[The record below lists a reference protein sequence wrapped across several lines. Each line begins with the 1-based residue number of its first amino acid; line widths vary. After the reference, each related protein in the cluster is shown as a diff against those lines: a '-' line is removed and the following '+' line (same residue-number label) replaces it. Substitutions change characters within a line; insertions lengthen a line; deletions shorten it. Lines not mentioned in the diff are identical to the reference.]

1 MIKITSYTKFG
12 ANLNMETGSGYSH
25 IDFRLFSKNGTA
37 AILCLFHKASGEESF
52 LNIKMEKEG
61 EVFKTSLELSSPE
74 FEGIL
79 KGEPLYYGYRV
90 FGPNYKYTEN
100 WTPGSKK
107 GFISKLDKSNNRFNP
122 NKLAY
127 DPYTKELSHLH
138 SDVSDNNLEMFRSN
152 EFYFEDNQKIAPKSV
167 FKINNDIEIQK
178 TSKRALVDEI
188 IGEVHLKSLTALSG
202 KDNAGTYK
210 GAGEFASKIKS
221 LGITMVEFLPV
232 YEFDDKEGIG
242 NYWGYMPLC
251 YFAPHKKYSFNQ
263 NDGEVITEFREMINA
278 LHKEDI
284 KVCLDVVYNHTG
296 EARIYN
302 KNKEDVNL
310 FSYALIDNREYYK
323 SNDDGF
329 YVEYSGCCNDSNTA
343 GEGFKNLITDSLEYW
358 INQGVDA
365 FRFDLATSLMD
376 TKTDA
381 SVYYD
386 KNKSIVGHL
395 KNELEKRGIKINNPD
410 EAEDGVNLIA
420 EPWTCSGYNAYQL
433 GNFPEFFAEWND
445 ISRNTIR
452 AFSCRPRAIDF
463 LAIRHV
469 LCGSSHKF
477 DNPKRSVNF
486 VSCHDGFTLWDLNSY
501 DKKSAS
507 TCGGSDW
514 EICSSYNGDKTLRD
528 KAIRNEAALLTLS
541 YGCFMIQADDIV
553 LHSKDGNNNSYNLD
567 NQVNYIDFENLPEE
581 KRGLSDFIKNL
592 IEFRKKQSIFK
603 DELYIKNMEFYG
615 HLARVLPDILPFWT
629 LPDMN
634 FMSFTT
640 SDGKDKILAAMNKGN
655 NKVKFI
661 LPESKSEKN
670 LKYYLVFDT
679 KNNDFY
685 KDGILYET
693 EEKEKTY
700 TMEPHTIVLM
710 FIKEEQWNL
719 LTYLKSLF
727 KSLLRH

>member
-1 MIKITSYTKFG
+1 MIKTTSNTRFG
-12 ANLNMETGSGYSH
+12 ANLNKDTETGNSF
-25 IDFRLFSKNGTA
+25 IDFKLFSKNGTEA
-37 AILCLFHKASGEESF
+37 VLCLFHKPKGEESF

-61 EVFKTSLELSSPE
+61 DVFKTSLELSGAD
-74 FEGIL
+74 FKDVLNG
-79 KGEPLYYGYRV
+79 KPLYYGYRV
-90 FGPNYKYTEN
+90 FGPNYKYTES

-107 GFISKLDKSNNRFNP
+107 GFIAKLDKLNNRFNP

-138 SDVSDNNLEMFRSN
+138 SDISDNNLKLFRSN

-202 KDNAGTYK
+202 KDHAGTYK

-232 YEFDDKEGIG
+232 YEFDHKEGIG

-251 YFAPHKKYSFNQ
+251 YFAPHKQYSFNQ
-263 NDGEVITEFREMINA
+263 NDGEVIVEFREMINA

-302 KNKEDVNL
+302 GNKEDVNL
-310 FSYALIDNREYYK
+310 FSYALIDNAEYYK
-323 SNDDGF
+323 SNNEGF
-329 YVEYSGCCNDSNTA
+329 YVEHSGCCNDSNTA

-358 INQGVDA
+358 IHQGVDA

-376 TKTDA
+376 TKTNDE
-381 SVYYD
+381 VYYD

-395 KNELEKRGIKINNPD
+395 KKELETRGIKVNLPD
-410 EAEDGVNLIA
+410 EAADGVNLIA
-420 EPWTCSGYNAYQL
+420 EPWTCSGHNAYQL

-452 AFSCRPRAIDF
+452 AFSCRPNSVDF
-463 LAIRHV
+463 LAIRHI
-469 LCGSSHKF
+469 LCGSCHKF
-477 DNPKRSVNF
+477 DNPKKSVNF

-501 DKKSAS
+501 DKKSPS
-507 TCGGSDW
+507 TCGGSEW
-514 EICSSYNGDKTLRD
+514 EISSSYGGDKTLRD
-528 KAIRNEAALLTLS
+528 KAIRNEIALLALS
-541 YGCFMIQADDIV
+541 YGCFMIQAEDIV
-553 LHSKDGNNNSYNLD
+553 LHSKEGNNNSYNLD
-567 NQVNYIDFENLPEE
+567 NSVNYIDFENLTEE
-581 KRGLSDFIKNL
+581 KQGLSDFIKNL
-592 IEFRKKQSIFK
+592 IDFRKNQNIFK
-603 DELYIKNMEFYG
+603 NELYIKNMEFYG
-615 HLARVLPDILPFWT
+615 HLARPLPDILPFWT
-629 LPDMN
+629 LPEMN
-634 FMSFTT
+634 FMSFM
-640 SDGKDKILAAMNKGN
+640 SNNGKETIFAAMNKGR

-661 LPESKSEKN
+661 LPREAIKEGKSF
-670 LKYYLVFDT
+670 YIVFDT
-679 KNNDFY
+679 KNNDFH
-685 KDGILYET
+685 KDGVLYKAEG
-693 EEKEKTY
+693 KEPTY

-710 FIKEEQWNL
+710 LIKENKWNL
-719 LTYLKSLF
+719 LKYLKNLF
-727 KSLLRH
+727 KFPLRH